1 MAKQYKG
8 SLSLDWYNKQ
18 KSILLRGEED
28 IKLEGDIPAPKIN
41 WINKDEAL
49 FYEVDEKEGK
59 GLTPYWVDRTDIRVK
74 EARPLLLQ
82 KVYKAV
88 EKDKEGSLPDTSKEW
103 TIEESTTED
112 PTVENIL
119 IKGDNLLALNTLK
132 KMFDN
137 KPEEEK
143 VKCIYIDPP
152 FNTEQAFDHYDDN
165 LEHSEWLT
173 MIRDRII
180 SLKSLLRMDGI
191 LILHLDSK
199 ELHYAKVL
207 MDEVFGRDNFIAD
220 ITYERSSVAGLGQ
233 GGVFV
238 STTENILIYHNGLVN
253 TNVVVSIE
261 EIELKTLKR
270 YNKYITDFGSKEL
283 VEEFNSKSNNL
294 PVKIYKHNNFSIET
308 ISLAKF
314 EERKEEILNLYIK
327 NFETV
332 FRPFLV
338 QKENK
343 FQHDLISKMDSDS
356 LYSVEYIPSRGKKE
370 GELTNLFYIGGGL
383 IAWLKDTAS
392 HDSENIGK
400 ETKLSTVWKHSEI
413 PKADLHN
420 EGGVSFARS
429 KKPENL
435 LKRIFEIC
443 TNNGD
448 IILDAFGGSGSTFGV
463 AHKMNR
469 RWIGIEIGEHANT
482 HIVPRLKSVL
492 DGSDQSGISKS
503 VNWQGGGSFKYYHL
517 GESIIKVN
525 EDGTGDFNWSLGRS
539 YIEEAF
545 LSSYDYTL
553 DTTLN
558 LAQGFIFGDNQIPL
572 IGIQQVGT
580 KTRVAVVSLNA
591 PNEDNNFMTYDEI
604 FYLYQQVKKHFN
616 PQYINVFTNR
626 GVEIAYDSKPEDL
639 EVIKIPQA
647 IFAELEK

>member
-28 IKLEGDIPAPKIN
+28 IKLEGDIPAPKMN

-49 FYEVDEKEGK
+49 FYEVDEEEGK

-74 EARPLLLQ
+74 EARPLILQ
-82 KVYKAV
+82 KTYKAV
-88 EKDKEGSLPDTSKEW
+88 GKDKEWL
-103 TIEESTTED
+103 IEESNADD

-207 MDEVFGRDNFIAD
+207 MDEIFGRDNFIAD

-233 GGVFV
+233 SGIFV
-238 STTENILIYHNGLVN
+238 TTTENILIYHNGLIN
-253 TNVVVSIE
+253 TNVIVSIE

-270 YNKYITDFGSKEL
+270 YNKYITNFGSKEL
-283 VEEFNSKSNNL
+283 VEEFNSKSNNF
-294 PVKIYKHNNFSIET
+294 PVKIYKHSNFNIET

-314 EERKEEILNLYIK
+314 EERKEEVLSQYIE
-327 NFETV
+327 NFDTV
-332 FRPFLV
+332 YRPFLV

-343 FQHDLISKMDSDS
+343 FQHDLISKMDNDA
-356 LYSVEYIPSRGKKE
+356 LYSVEYIPSRGKNE

-383 IAWLKDTAS
+383 IAWLKDTS
-392 HDSENIGK
+392 THDNKNIGK
-400 ETKLSTVWKHSEI
+400 ETKLSTIWKHSEI

-435 LKRIFEIC
+435 LNRIFEIC
-443 TNNGD
+443 TNEGD
-448 IILDAFGGSGSTFGV
+448 IILDAFGGSGTTFAT

-469 RWIGIEIGEHANT
+469 KWIGVEIGEHANT
-482 HIVPRLKSVL
+482 HIVPRLRSVL
-492 DGSDQSGISKS
+492 DGSDKSGISKA

-517 GESIIKVN
+517 GESIIKIN
-525 EDGTGDFNWSLGRS
+525 EDGTGDFNWNLGRI

-545 LSSYDYTL
+545 LSSYDYSMDNSL
-553 DTTLN
+553 DLK
-558 LAQGFIFGDNQIPL
+558 QGFVFDDNQIPL
-572 IGIQQVGT
+572 IGIQQLGT
-580 KTRVAVVSLNA
+580 KTRVAIVSLKD
-591 PNEDNNFMTYDEI
+591 PGEDNGLFMTYDEI
-604 FYLYQQVKKHFN
+604 FYLYQQVKKHYN

-626 GVEIAYDSKPEDL
+626 GVEIAYDSKPDDL

-647 IFAELEK
+647 IFAELE

>member
-28 IKLEGDIPAPKIN
+28 IKREGDIPAPKIN
-41 WINKDEAL
+41 WINKDDAL

-88 EKDKEGSLPDTSKEW
+88 KKDKEGTLPGTTKEW

-152 FNTEQAFDHYDDN
+152 YNTGKAFENYDDN
-165 LEHSEWLT
+165 LETSTWLT
-173 MIRDRII
+173 MMRDRLEKLHSI
-180 SLKSLLRMDGI
+180 LKNDGI
-191 LILHLDSK
+191 FYIQLDEKFIFHLK
-199 ELHYAKVL
+199 IML
-207 MDEVFGRDNFIAD
+207 
-220 ITYERSSVAGLGQ
+220 
-233 GGVFV
+233 
-238 STTENILIYHNGLVN
+238 
-253 TNVVVSIE
+253 E
-261 EIELKTLKR
+261 EIFGKENFVNIFTVKTSDPSGFKTINPSPYDAAEYILMFAKNKTYYTYKPIYVKSEYDFG
-270 YNKYITDFGSKEL
+270 YNKYIKNIHDNFEKWEIVGLNQYISEL
-283 VEEFNSKSNNL
+283 EGFKDTREAKRHLGEYVFNSIVSEFAMKNASSVFQGTAIGNDAGADIL
-294 PVKIYKHNNFSIET
+294 QLKTESIEKT
-308 ISLAKF
+308 DVVCRLIRENGNIEYAYNGRQIYFYSNKL
-314 EERKEEILNLYIK
+314 REI
-327 NFETV
+327 
-332 FRPFLV
+332 
-338 QKENK
+338 
-343 FQHDLISKMDSDS
+343 
-356 LYSVEYIPSRGKKE
+356 E
-370 GELTNLFYIGGGL
+370 GELTPSKLL
-383 IAWLKDTAS
+383 T
-392 HDSENIGK
+392 NI
-400 ETKLSTVWKHSEI
+400 WMDI
-413 PKADLHN
+413 PYNGISN
-420 EGGVSFARS
+420 EGNVKFAES
-429 KKPENL
+429 KKPEKL
-435 LKRIFEIC
+435 IERLFRIANVSEK
-443 TNNGD
+443 D
-448 IILDAFGGSGSTFGV
+448 LVLDSFSGSGTTISV
-463 AHKMNR
+463 ANKLKAN
-469 RWIGIEIGEHANT
+469 WIGIELGNHTDT
-482 HIVPRLKSVL
+482 HIIKRLIDVIANN
-492 DGSDQSGISKS
+492 DVTGISKS

-525 EDGTGDFNWSLGRS
+525 EDGTGDFNWNLGRN

-553 DTTLN
+553 DTTLD
-558 LAQGFIFGDNQIPL
+558 LAQGFIFGDNQVPL

-580 KTRVAVVSLNA
+580 KTRVAIVSLNA

>member
-88 EKDKEGSLPDTSKEW
+88 EKDKEGTLPGTIKEW

-152 FNTEQAFDHYDDN
+152 YNTGSAFENYDDN
-165 LEHSEWLT
+165 LAHSEWLT
-173 MIRDRII
+173 MFRDRLVG
-180 SLKSLLRMDGI
+180 LKHI
-191 LILHLDSK
+191 LQEGGYIFVQLDDSEGSYGK
-199 ELHYAKVL
+199 LVL
-207 MDEVFGRDNFIAD
+207 DDVFGRENYVITMYVQVRYDDKTLKEDMEFNKLIEQVFI
-220 ITYERSSVAGLGQ
+220 YRKGFNNKGELNRKEV
-233 GGVFV
+233 
-238 STTENILIYHNGLVN
+238 EY
-253 TNVVVSIE
+253 TNEKFCISIE
-261 EIELKTLKR
+261 ELSNPIKIIELGGKKVEIFVEGSYKIVKQEPSKNGLKEIWASGSILDGNSSGRFFRDYLTGREKIDGYKTLYKVNNIGDDGKGFR
-270 YNKYITDFGSKEL
+270 YFTG
-283 VEEFNSKSNNL
+283 
-294 PVKIYKHNNFSIET
+294 P
-308 ISLAKF
+308 
-314 EERKEEILNLYIK
+314 
-327 NFETV
+327 
-332 FRPFLV
+332 
-338 QKENK
+338 QKE
-343 FQHDLISKMDSDS
+343 SAT
-356 LYSVEYIPSRGKKE
+356 RGKYFQGMPLDKQNE
-370 GELTNLFYIGGGL
+370 ETSFKFLPISNFIDL
-383 IAWLKDTAS
+383 AS
-392 HDSENIGK
+392 YFGNCRH
-400 ETKLSTVWKHSEI
+400 
-413 PKADLHN
+413 
-420 EGGVSFARS
+420 EGGVEFKSG
-429 KKPENL
+429 KKPEL
-435 LKRIFEIC
+435 LLSKLFEIA
-443 TNNGD
+443 TSEGD
-448 IILDAFGGSGSTFGV
+448 YILDCFGGSGSTFGT
-463 AHKMNR
+463 AHKMKR
-469 RWIGIEIGEHANT
+469 KWIGVEMGNQADT
-482 HIVPRLKSVL
+482 HIVKRMLNT
-492 DGSDQSGISKS
+492 ISNKGKTI
-503 VNWQGGGSFKYYHL
+503 VDKEWNWQGGGSFKYYHL
-517 GESIIKVN
+517 GESIIKLN
-525 EDGTGDFNWSLGRS
+525 EDGTGDFNWSLGRN

-553 DTTLN
+553 DTTLD
-558 LAQGFIFGDNQIPL
+558 LAQGFIFGDNQVPL

-580 KTRVAVVSLNA
+580 KTRVAIISLNA